1 MLLKLLWKV
10 KKYKFLIKF
19 HGSDS
24 MKNVLISGY
33 YGFNN
38 IGDEAM
44 IETISALLA
53 KKDCSLIVLSSNPE
67 KTKELYNVQAYNRF
81 KLSEIIKAIRKADIL
96 VSGGGTLF
104 QDITSK
110 KSIWYYLGIL
120 RIAQFFR
127 KKICVAYQGLGPI
140 DTKLY
145 RRMTKHILNKKNVRL
160 VALRDNQAIEYA
172 KELGIKEN
180 KISFSSD
187 MIFMMQP
194 PAKERCEKIL
204 KDNVH
209 NLKDGE
215 KLIGFSIRE
224 WKDKDRT
231 DALAEV
237 ADKLVEK
244 YNARIVFFPFHKPK
258 DAEISKII
266 MHKMKHEDMTALMP
280 NRYLPSEILGTM
292 GMMDVNIGV
301 RLHSLV
307 FSAVMNVPTIGIS
320 YDPKIDG
327 FLEMLNLEPVCT
339 YETILVDKIVD
350 EVGNL
355 LNSGEVKYSEKIKK
369 FKETGM
375 ATLDKIIEEIEK

>member
-1 MLLKLLWKV
+1 
-10 KKYKFLIKF
+10 
-19 HGSDS
+19 

-38 IGDEAM
+38 TGDEAM
-44 IETISALLA
+44 IETMSSMLA
-53 KKDCSLIVLSSNPE
+53 KRDCALIVLSSNPD
-67 KTKELYNVQAYNRF
+67 KTKELYNVQAYNRY
-81 KLSEIIKAIRKADIL
+81 KIGEIIKAVRKADIV

-110 KSIWYYLGIL
+110 KSIWYYLGIVN
-120 RIAQFFR
+120 IAQFFR
-127 KKICVAYQGLGPI
+127 KKVCIAYQGIGPI

-145 RRMTKHILNKKNVRL
+145 RDMTKHTLNKKSVKM
-160 VALRDNQAIEYA
+160 VGMRDNQAIEYA
-172 KELGIKEN
+172 KGLGIKEE

-204 KDNVH
+204 RDNVH
-209 NLKDGE
+209 NLKEGQ

-266 MHKMKHEDMTALMP
+266 MHKMKHEDMTVILP
-280 NRYLPSEILGTM
+280 NRYLPSEVLGTM

-307 FSAVMNVPTIGIS
+307 FSAMMNVPTIGIS

-327 FLEMLNLEPVCT
+327 FLDMIDLNPVCT

-350 EVGNL
+350 EVGRMIELDDVDYTN
-355 LNSGEVKYSEKIKK
+355 KIKH
-369 FKETGM
+369 FKEAGIE
-375 ATLDKIIEEIEK
+375 ALNKIIEEMEK

>member
-1 MLLKLLWKV
+1 
-10 KKYKFLIKF
+10 
-19 HGSDS
+19 

-38 IGDEAM
+38 TGDEAM
-44 IETISALLA
+44 IETMSSMLA
-53 KKDCSLIVLSSNPE
+53 KRDCALIVLSSNPD
-67 KTKELYNVQAYNRF
+67 KTKELYNVQAYNRY
-81 KLSEIIKAIRKADIL
+81 KLSEVIKAIRQADIV

-110 KSIWYYLGIL
+110 KSIWYYLGIVKL
-120 RIAQFFR
+120 AQLFR
-127 KKICVAYQGLGPI
+127 KKVCVAYQGIGPI

-145 RRMTKHILNKKNVRL
+145 RKMTKRTLNKKSVKM
-160 VALRDNQAIEYA
+160 VGMRDNQAIEYA
-172 KELGIKEN
+172 KNLRIKEN
-180 KISFSSD
+180 KIFFSSD

-204 KDNVH
+204 RDNVH
-209 NLKDGE
+209 NLQEGQ

-237 ADKLVEK
+237 ADRLVEK

-266 MHKMKHEDMTALMP
+266 MHKMKREDMTVILP
-280 NRYLPSEILGTM
+280 NRYLPSEVLGTM

-307 FSAVMNVPTIGIS
+307 FSAIMNVPTIGIS

-327 FLEMLNLEPVCT
+327 FLDMLNLTPVCT

-350 EVGNL
+350 EVGKML
-355 LNSGEVKYSEKIKK
+355 ELDKVDYGEKIKN
-369 FKETGM
+369 FKDTGIET
-375 ATLDKIIEEIEK
+375 LNKIISEMEK